1 MNNGQEDNRLVVF
14 RQLNRSR
21 PLPFGQRHF
30 LIPAVRPLKLSDLV
44 HFHDERVGFV
54 RRAPKP
60 IPSGHSRLFE
70 SPLIARHLLDPLV
83 LPHAVCYSLLHVR
96 LHPIMSRLPIED
108 VLSDLRQSLI
118 RSPNGLLTAPPGA
131 GKTTRVPLALL
142 DAPWLQDKKL
152 LMLEPRRLATRA
164 AAHRMATMLNE
175 RSGETVGYR
184 MRLDTKI
191 GPKTR
196 IEVVTEGILT
206 RLLQQDPSLSA
217 YGAVLF
223 DEFHERSLQA
233 DTGLALC
240 LESQRLFRPDL
251 RLLIMSATLDCGP
264 VGQLLGDAPVI
275 TCEGRMFP
283 VETRYLDEPIT
294 GHLDTAVARI
304 IRRALA
310 RDQGSL
316 LVFLPGMAEIRRV
329 ERQLLD
335 ANLEPTIHVTPLH
348 GDLPQDA
355 QDAAISP
362 ALPGTRKIVLATSI
376 AETSLT
382 IDGVRIVIDAGL
394 LRVPRFDPRSGL
406 TRLDTIR
413 VTQDSAE
420 QRRGRAG
427 RLEPGVCYRLW
438 TEREQAS
445 LAARRP
451 PEILDAD
458 LTSLVLELALWGT
471 TDPAE
476 LSWLT
481 APPSGAVT
489 QASDLLIRLEALD
502 PSGHIT
508 AHGTRMAELALHP
521 RLSHML
527 LKAGPLGLTDLACDL
542 AALLGE
548 RDLLRGPAGRQQA
561 DIRTRLDVLHGHH
574 DHAAGATVDR
584 GVYHRVTGTAEM
596 WRRQLARLSTKST
609 ARAARDQQGVGI
621 LLALA
626 YPDRIA
632 QRQSGNDARYVLA
645 NGRGA
650 LFATPDHLGSEPYLA
665 IAELDGGAQ
674 WAKIELAAPI
684 AQAEIESLYA
694 DQIVETEAV
703 SWDEKTQ
710 AVQALRQRRLG
721 GLILSQHNLSKPDPA
736 LIATALL
743 QGVRQAGLNS
753 LAWTAELRQWQARVQ
768 FLRRT
773 DGPGSPWPDL
783 SDEHLL
789 QTLDQWL
796 GPYLQSITTLDRVK
810 RMPLDQPL
818 HALLSWDLQRQLERL
833 APTHLAVP
841 SGSNIRVDY
850 ESAEI
855 PVLAVRLQELFG
867 CQDTPRVA
875 GGKIPV
881 MLHLLSPA
889 KRPVQVTKDL
899 ASFWAN
905 AYQDVRKEL
914 RGRYPKHPWPD
925 NPLTAPPTAKAKR
938 RSG

>member
-1 MNNGQEDNRLVVF
+1 
-14 RQLNRSR
+14 
-21 PLPFGQRHF
+21 
-30 LIPAVRPLKLSDLV
+30 
-44 HFHDERVGFV
+44 
-54 RRAPKP
+54 
-60 IPSGHSRLFE
+60 
-70 SPLIARHLLDPLV
+70 
-83 LPHAVCYSLLHVR
+83 
-96 LHPIMSRLPIED
+96 MSRLPIED
-108 VLSDLRQSLI
+108 VLSDLRQALI

-142 DAPWLQDKKL
+142 EAPWLQGKKI
-152 LMLEPRRLATRA
+152 LMLEPRRLATQA

-175 RSGETVGYR
+175 RPGNTVGYR
-184 MRLDTKI
+184 MRLDTKV
-191 GPKTR
+191 GPGTR

-206 RLLQQDPSLSA
+206 RLLQQDPSLNS

-264 VGQLLGDAPVI
+264 VSQLLGGAPVI

-283 VETRYLDEPIT
+283 VETRYLDEPLT
-294 GHLDTAVARI
+294 GHLDTAVTKI

-316 LVFLPGMAEIRRV
+316 LVFLPGIAEIRRV

-335 ANLEPTIHVTPLH
+335 ANLESTIHVAPLH

-355 QDAAISP
+355 QDAAIAP

-413 VTQDSAE
+413 VTQDSAD

-438 TEREQAS
+438 TEREQAA

-451 PEILDAD
+451 PEMLDAD

-481 APPSGAVT
+481 APPTGSVT
-489 QASDLLIRLEALD
+489 QASDLLIRLGALD
-502 PSGHIT
+502 RSGHIT
-508 AHGTRMAELALHP
+508 AHGTQMAELALHP

-527 LKAGPLGLTDLACDL
+527 LKAGPLNLTDLACDL

-548 RDLLRGPAGRQQA
+548 RDLLRGPVGRQQA
-561 DIRTRLDVLHGHH
+561 DIRTRLDILHGHH
-574 DHAAGATVDR
+574 DHTAGITVDR
-584 GVYHRVTGTAEM
+584 GVYHRVTSTADM
-596 WRRQLARLSTKST
+596 WRRQLPRRSAKPSAKPSAQTNK
-609 ARAARDQQGVGI
+609 DQHGVGI

-632 QRQSGNDARYVLA
+632 QRQGGNDARYVLA

-674 WAKIELAAPI
+674 WAKIELAAPVS
-684 AQAEIESLYA
+684 QTEIETLYA
-694 DQIVETEAV
+694 DQIIETEAV
-703 SWDEKTQ
+703 SWDEKMQ

-743 QGVRQAGLNS
+743 QGVRQAGLHC

-796 GPYLQSITTLDRVK
+796 SPCLQGITTLDRVK

-833 APTHLAVP
+833 APTHLTVP
-841 SGSNIRVDY
+841 SGSHIRVDY
-850 ESAEI
+850 ESGEI

-875 GGKIPV
+875 GGTIPV

-905 AYQDVRKEL
+905 AYQEVRKEL

-938 RSG
+938 RLA